1 MGREVSVKNAFGWLT
16 ASLVGT
22 SLGMGCVD
30 NTPAPPSAAVP
41 PPSQAAAPLSQ
52 SDGKPLPTPQAQE
65 LPPPAFDDSPLVDQR
80 APEERAFVAAYQQV
94 GRPRILILVNPTPD
108 PQLAGIDDGVEKIL
122 ADWLGADG
130 QVDLVSP
137 LTARQHPTD
146 SQIKDLQSG
155 HAAAPR
161 ETPGQPNADI
171 FVQVQVHP
179 IEQTPNGLAVRMT
192 AEAINVKGGESIG
205 RAVVDVP
212 PPLGKPQINTYT
224 RYMARKLMDGMIGS
238 WEANGGQAP
247 PAGSAGPSTQ
257 PVR

>member
-1 MGREVSVKNAFGWLT
+1 MKNAFGWLIPT
-16 ASLVGT
+16 VIGT

-30 NTPAPPSAAVP
+30 NTPPPPSAPVP

-52 SDGKPLPTPQAQE
+52 SGKPLPTPEAQE
-65 LPPPAFDDSPLVDQR
+65 LPPPAYDDSPLVDQH
-80 APEERAFVAAYQQV
+80 APEERSYVAAYQQV
-94 GRPRILILVNPTPD
+94 GRPRMLILVNPTSD

-137 LTARQHPTD
+137 LTARQHLTD
-146 SQIKDLQSG
+146 SQIKDLQNG
-155 HAAAPR
+155 HAPAPG

-212 PPLGKPQINTYT
+212 PPLDKPQINTYT
-224 RYMARKLMDGMIGS
+224 RYMARKLMEGMIGS

-247 PAGSAGPSTQ
+247 PAASAPPTTQ
-257 PVR
+257 PAR